1 MDKFA
6 ATLELLTPDGIPHAV
21 RLVDV
26 LERAGHMDAGEAGEW
41 RRRIQAWCRFRLR
54 VVPAKASW
62 RVSAA
67 LLEEPDPFVP

>member
-6 ATLELLTPDGIPHAV
+6 ATLELLTPDELPHAA

-41 RRRIQAWCRFRLR
+41 RRRIEAWCRFRLR
-54 VVPAKASW
+54 MVPAKVNW
-62 RVSAA
+62 CVSAA
-67 LLEEPDPFVP
+67 VLEEPDPFLP